1 MSVIPFQSRM
11 SDVTDT
17 EVISGILK
25 ALEIT
30 MVINKWTHDA
40 VIYKGNR
47 IVLDADSLYIDVISM
62 AQNMRFNSKF
72 LNKSFISDLIK
83 RDAVYEDTVLEFFE
97 NNKWDGT
104 PRFKEVRRVLKLSK
118 GDSQKFRLWFRQ
130 GAAIVYNTGEATDIQ
145 RNFML
150 ILYSRTQGNGKS
162 TLARKL
168 SLDTNSFGDSSIDLQ
183 YKESVRRTYESWI
196 YEYPE
201 LSSMFRKADVN
212 ALKTFITSNSQN
224 FRLAYDKFF
233 TRYPTRTS
241 IIGTTNDEEIFIDDT
256 GSRRFLVIHA
266 NWDRSAWKD
275 INKIDWAQV
284 WLQARHE
291 YLEGK
296 PIVMNFAEQQSNE
309 AENDKFSY
317 TSAACYKLMAFVE
330 DKEYVSTGICEFKL
344 TDIINHLAAQR
355 IDAHTK
361 MIFSTMNRLGYTTIK
376 TKTSC
381 TFTKDLKDKT

>member
-1 MSVIPFQSRM
+1 MSVIPLQSKM

-17 EVISGILK
+17 EVISGILR
-25 ALEIT
+25 ALEIK

-40 VIYKGNR
+40 TIYKGSR
-47 IVLDADSLYIDVISM
+47 IVLDADSLYIDVISV
-62 AQNMRFNSKF
+62 AQTMRFNSKF

-83 RDAVYEDTVLEFFE
+83 RDAEYEDSVLDFFN
-97 NNKWDGT
+97 NNKWDGK
-104 PRFKEVRRVLKLSK
+104 PRFKEVRRVLRLSE
-118 GDSQKFRLWFRQ
+118 GDSQKLRLWFRQ
-130 GAAIVYNTGEATDIQ
+130 GAAIVYNTGEVTDIQ

-266 NWDRSAWKD
+266 NWTRDDWKD
-275 INKIDWAQV
+275 INKIDWSQI

-296 PIVMNFAEQQSNE
+296 PIVMNHKEQQTNE
-309 AENDKFSY
+309 SENDKFSY
-317 TSAACYKLMAFVE
+317 TSAACYKLMSFVE
-330 DKEYVSTGICEFKL
+330 DKEHISTKICEFKL
-344 TDIINHLAAQR
+344 TDIINHLAAQK

-361 MIFSTMNRLGYTTIK
+361 MIFSTMNKLGYTTIK

-381 TFTKDLKDKT
+381 TFTKNLEDTK

>member
-1 MSVIPFQSRM
+1 MSVIPFASRM

-25 ALEIT
+25 ALDIG
-30 MVINKWTHDA
+30 MIVNRWTHDA
-40 VIYKGNR
+40 TIYKDGK
-47 IVLDADSLYIDVISM
+47 IVTDADSLYIDVIVM
-62 AQNMRFNSKF
+62 AQSMRFTSKF
-72 LNKSFISDLIK
+72 LNKTFISDLIK
-83 RDAVYEDTVLEFFE
+83 RNAEYEDSVLEFFD
-97 NNKWDGT
+97 NGKWDGT
-104 PRFKEVRRVLKLSK
+104 NRFGDVRKVLRLSK
-118 GDSQKFRLWFRQ
+118 DDSKKMRLWFRQ
-130 GAAIVYNTGEATDIQ
+130 GSALVYNTGIPTDVQ

-150 ILYSRTQGNGKS
+150 IMYSRVQGNGKS
-162 TLARKL
+162 TLAKKL
-168 SLDTNSFGDSSIDLQ
+168 SIGTNSFGDSSIDLQ
-183 YKESVRRTYESWI
+183 AKESVRRTYESWI

-224 FRLAYDKFF
+224 FRLPYDKFF
-233 TRYPTRTS
+233 TKYPTRTS

-266 NWDRSAWKD
+266 NWDRSDWPS
-275 INKIDWAQV
+275 INKIDWGQV

-296 PIVMNFAEQQSNE
+296 PIVMNHKEQQSNE
-309 AENDKFSY
+309 TENDKYSY

-330 DKEYVSTGICEFKL
+330 DKEYLATGICELKL
-344 TDIINHLAAQR
+344 TDIINHLAAQK

-361 MIFSTMNRLGYTTIK
+361 MIFSTMNRMGYTNVK

-381 TFTKDLKDKT
+381 TFTKNLSDK